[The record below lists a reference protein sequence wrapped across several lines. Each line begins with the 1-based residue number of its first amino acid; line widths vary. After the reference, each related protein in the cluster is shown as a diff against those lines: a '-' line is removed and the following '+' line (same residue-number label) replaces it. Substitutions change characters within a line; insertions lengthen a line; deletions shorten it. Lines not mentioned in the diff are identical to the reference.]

1 MPAWSFAKRHPHVA
15 FSVAYTDHVVD
26 MIDGGF
32 DLNIRVGWLDDS
44 AMMSRKL
51 FEGTRV
57 LVAGTDYARQRKTPK
72 RPSDLEDWDWIRYQ
86 QRSDTT
92 EFTSPSG
99 KTEEVTGQAQIEVD
113 SIDAVYHF
121 AVQNMGATILPS
133 FLADRG
139 IEAGLLVPLLP
150 EWTLRPLGIYAVW
163 PDKSRRESLALL
175 FIRFLAEQGL
185 CRPIEAEAK
194 KQTLRR

>member
-1 MPAWSFAKRHPHVA
+1 
-15 FSVAYTDHVVD
+15 

-51 FEGTRV
+51 FDGTRV
-57 LVAGTDYARQRKTPK
+57 LVAGTDYIRQRKTPK
-72 RPSDLEDWDWIRYQ
+72 HPSDLEDWDWIRYQ

-92 EFTSPSG
+92 TFTSPTG
-99 KTEEVTGQAQIEVD
+99 QAVDVTGQAQIEVD
-113 SIDAVYHF
+113 SIDAVNHF
-121 AVQNMGATILPS
+121 AVQNMGVTILPS

-139 IEAGLLVPLLP
+139 IAAGTLVGLLP

-175 FIRFLAEQGL
+175 FIRFLAEEGL
-185 CRPIEAEAK
+185 CKPDEP
-194 KQTLRR
+194 TPP